1 MYYIEGEVYLPTKL
15 RTEDDFE
22 SLIADNASEIFPGFY
37 LFPTK
42 KRAKT
47 SITQEW
53 THCDLCLISKTCEQW
68 FVIEVELQKGD
79 GYSKSHIR
87 NQLAKQSDADWS
99 GLANDM
105 KKRLNQLGVGT
116 EITARL
122 DKVDWGFM
130 LIIDEYSESVK
141 RVSHD
146 YGFELVVLNAIMNN
160 KGGYGLI
167 LDKNHSEVPQI
178 SSEPLIKV
186 SSKSIRTLAGYLYV
200 NLPQQLVEKISNCS
214 QSMVDIDGKM
224 QEFEL
229 NHLKQLEIQ
238 ITPGPDSSTG
248 KLAYKKIDAGFHVE
262 EESDTITLRFEEID
276 NWN

>member
-1 MYYIEGEVYLPTKL
+1 MYYIEGEEYLPTKL

-22 SLIADNASEIFPGFY
+22 SLIEKNASEIFPGFY
-37 LFPTK
+37 LFTTK

-79 GYSKSHIR
+79 GYSKTHIR

-105 KKRLNQLGVGT
+105 KKKLNKLGVRP

-130 LIIDEYSESVK
+130 LIIDEFSESVK
-141 RVSHD
+141 RVSYD
-146 YGFELVVLNAIMNN
+146 YGFDLVVLKAIMNN
-160 KGGYGLI
+160 KGGYGLV
-167 LDKNHSEVPQI
+167 LDKNNSEVPVI
-178 SSEPLIKV
+178 NSEPVIIVK
-186 SSKSIRTLAGYLYV
+186 SKSIKTFAGYLYV
-200 NLPQQLVEKISNCS
+200 NLPQQLVERISNCS
-214 QSMVDIDGKM
+214 KSIIDIDGKM
-224 QEFEL
+224 HEFEL
-229 NHLKQLEIQ
+229 NLKKQLEIQ
-238 ITPGPDSSTG
+238 ISPGPESSTG

-262 EESDTITLRFEEID
+262 EEMGRITLRFKEID